1 MDSIVFYRDYLVR
14 VKGEV
19 RIDWPRLG
27 LPPPAALVA
36 TGYGKD
42 LLKAHFPTITEI
54 RAHFLGAR
62 FVTGLDHFILLE
74 MGGQDT
80 KVLYIRAGRVFD
92 FLTNDRCAAGTG
104 RYLEN
109 MARFLKMPLTKF
121 AGCWQDPVDIS
132 QTCAIFG
139 ETELVGH
146 LLEGVDPARIAAGVN
161 ASVARRAYAM
171 VRRYRCPTLVFV
183 GGVAKNRGVVK
194 FLKGPGEFSGQGAAL
209 SPIQRRPGRRPR
221 SGPRP
226 GPGNAMN
233 PLAPADPLARA
244 LRRLV
249 ETEAGFRPP
258 AGEVG
263 VEPLPSSRQV
273 LRFTFPGGDYAV
285 VGKFFSA
292 YPPRVAADLSLSREY
307 DHYLQAPGPGP
318 GKWRRPGAPAPGPLA
333 REVPGAAAR
342 SRARPGPGSPHAP
355 GLRPRRPGA
364 PLPGPG
370 KTGALAG
377 LFSLPAGPGACR
389 SHPSPPWPTW
399 TR

>member
-1 MDSIVFYRDYLVR
+1 MSCGLKNMGEGAKGLVIRSPYHQLPQPLHPLLHSSVGAHPGARPGRSNGSAPTPGWEEGLRGEPGPRADNPWPSPPNLAYGLDFGSRAVKLVYARDGGGWGRRKMDSILFYRDYLVR
-14 VKGEV
+14 VKDEV

-27 LPPPAALVA
+27 LPPPEALVA

-121 AGCWQDPVDIS
+121 AGCCQDPVDIS

-139 ETELVGH
+139 ETELVGY

-171 VRRYRCPTLVFV
+171 VRRYRCSTLVFV

-194 FLKGPGEFSGQGAAL
+194 FLRDQGIFQVKVPPYPQFNGALGGALEAA
-209 SPIQRRPGRRPR
+209 
-221 SGPRP
+221 
-226 GPGNAMN
+226 
-233 PLAPADPLARA
+233 
-244 LRRLV
+244 
-249 ETEAGFRPP
+249 
-258 AGEVG
+258 
-263 VEPLPSSRQV
+263 
-273 LRFTFPGGDYAV
+273 
-285 VGKFFSA
+285 
-292 YPPRVAADLSLSREY
+292 RV
-307 DHYLQAPGPGP
+307 
-318 GKWRRPGAPAPGPLA
+318 LA
-333 REVPGAAAR
+333 RE
-342 SRARPGPGSPHAP
+342 RP
-355 GLRPRRPGA
+355 
-364 PLPGPG
+364 
-370 KTGALAG
+370 
-377 LFSLPAGPGACR
+377 
-389 SHPSPPWPTW
+389 
-399 TR
+399 